1 MSNNKSLLSG
11 TFKYSLSAFSRLFLF
26 LLLIVAARYLGAE
39 DFGRFSFAMA
49 FVFLFDP
56 ILDPGLYHAL
66 IREIARKKEQSQK
79 FLSHALTWKLIAAPI
94 VFLLVFMWVNIV
106 QNSQKTIYAVYLI
119 AISFF
124 LKSFNDAFRS
134 ALLAHE
140 FFGLD
145 SICTTVERLFLLI
158 FGFLVLFNGGGL
170 LAFCWVFIM
179 ARLMSL
185 IVKVILVKYQI
196 CKVTLGFDLGFI
208 KHLLI
213 IAVPI
218 GALYIT
224 LNIYN
229 YIDTVML
236 STFKTDIEVGW
247 YNASYKIYEGLLI
260 FPVII
265 GTVFM
270 PRLSQLYKINREA
283 FNNLFL
289 KGLKYIILI
298 SIFVVLNGIVLSDK
312 IVSICFG
319 SQYKE
324 SIISLNVLLVGILF
338 VFSINFL
345 QTALI
350 SMNRQ
355 KIVLYL
361 ALSGLILN
369 IALNLYLIPKYSYI
383 GAAFATIIVEFL
395 IFVSLL
401 VYTHKVDVKILWWR
415 LIGKPLTALLISALV
430 FWSLF
435 PLNIVYLR
443 LVPVNLCLIALLF
456 FMRVFDKEELELFY
470 NLRFPIGISWK
481 K

>member
-1 MSNNKSLLSG
+1 
-11 TFKYSLSAFSRLFLF
+11 
-26 LLLIVAARYLGAE
+26 
-39 DFGRFSFAMA
+39 
-49 FVFLFDP
+49 
-56 ILDPGLYHAL
+56 
-66 IREIARKKEQSQK
+66 
-79 FLSHALTWKLIAAPI
+79 
-94 VFLLVFMWVNIV
+94 
-106 QNSQKTIYAVYLI
+106 
-119 AISFF
+119 
-124 LKSFNDAFRS
+124 
-134 ALLAHE
+134 
-140 FFGLD
+140 
-145 SICTTVERLFLLI
+145 
-158 FGFLVLFNGGGL
+158 
-170 LAFCWVFIM
+170 
-179 ARLMSL
+179 
-185 IVKVILVKYQI
+185 
-196 CKVTLGFDLGFI
+196 
-208 KHLLI
+208 
-213 IAVPI
+213 
-218 GALYIT
+218 
-224 LNIYN
+224 
-229 YIDTVML
+229 ML

-456 FMRVFDKEELELFY
+456 FMHVFDKEELELFY

>member
-79 FLSHALTWKLIAAPI
+79 FLSHALTWKLMAAPI
-94 VFLLVFMWVNIV
+94 VFLLVFLGVNIV

-170 LAFCWVFIM
+170 LAFCWVFIV

-185 IVKVILVKYQI
+185 IGKIILVKYQI
-196 CKVTLGFDLGFI
+196 CKVTLGFDLDFI

-213 IAVPI
+213 TAVPI

-236 STFKTDIEVGW
+236 STIKTDVEVGW

-270 PRLSQLYKINREA
+270 PRLSQLYKSNREA

-361 ALSGLILN
+361 AVSGLILN

-383 GAAFATIIVEFL
+383 GAAFATIVVEFL

-401 VYTHKVDVKILWWR
+401 IYTNKVDVKILWWK
-415 LIGKPLTALLISALV
+415 LIGKPLTALLISGLV

-443 LVPVNLCLIALLF
+443 LLPVNLCLIALLF
-456 FMRVFDKEELELFY
+456 FMHVFDKEELELFY

>member
-247 YNASYKIYEGLLI
+247 YNASK
-260 FPVII
+260 
-265 GTVFM
+265 
-270 PRLSQLYKINREA
+270 EA
-283 FNNLFL
+283 FSFMHP
-289 KGLKYIILI
+289 IIL
-298 SIFVVLNGIVLSDK
+298 G
-312 IVSICFG
+312 
-319 SQYKE
+319 E
-324 SIISLNVLLVGILF
+324 
-338 VFSINFL
+338 
-345 QTALI
+345 
-350 SMNRQ
+350 
-355 KIVLYL
+355 
-361 ALSGLILN
+361 
-369 IALNLYLIPKYSYI
+369 
-383 GAAFATIIVEFL
+383 
-395 IFVSLL
+395 
-401 VYTHKVDVKILWWR
+401 
-415 LIGKPLTALLISALV
+415 
-430 FWSLF
+430 
-435 PLNIVYLR
+435 
-443 LVPVNLCLIALLF
+443 
-456 FMRVFDKEELELFY
+456 
-470 NLRFPIGISWK
+470 
-481 K
+481 

>member
-1 MSNNKSLLSG
+1 MSNSKSLLSG
-11 TFKYSLSAFSRLFLF
+11 TLKFSLSAFSRLFLF
-26 LLLIVAARYLGAE
+26 LLLIVAARFLGAE

-56 ILDPGLYHAL
+56 FLDPGLYHAL
-66 IREIARKKEQSQK
+66 IREIARKRELSQK

-94 VFLLVFMWVNIV
+94 VFLLVVLWVNIV
-106 QNSQKTIYAVYLI
+106 QDSQKTIYAVYLI
-119 AISFF
+119 TISFF

-134 ALLAHE
+134 TLLAHE

-145 SICTTVERLFLLI
+145 SICTTSERLFLLI
-158 FGFLVLFNGGGL
+158 FGFLVLFSGGGL
-170 LAFCWVFIM
+170 LAFCWVFIA
-179 ARLMSL
+179 ARLISL
-185 IVKVILVKYQI
+185 IVKVVLVKHQI
-196 CKVTLGFDLGFI
+196 CKVTLGFDFSFI

-236 STFKTDIEVGW
+236 STFKTDVEVGW

-270 PRLSQLYKINREA
+270 PRLSQLYESNKDA

-298 SIFVVLNGIVLSDK
+298 SIFVILNGIVLSDK
-312 IVSICFG
+312 IISICFG
-319 SQYKE
+319 GEYKE
-324 SIISLNVLLVGILF
+324 SIVSLNVLLAGILF

-355 KIVLYL
+355 KVILYFAVL
-361 ALSGLILN
+361 GLILN
-369 IALNLYLIPKYSYI
+369 IALNLYLIPKYSYV
-383 GAAFATIIVEFL
+383 GAAFATIAVEFF

-401 VYTHKVDVKILWWR
+401 VYTHKVDVKILWWK
-415 LIGKPLTALLISALV
+415 LIGKPLSALLISGLV

-435 PLNIVYLR
+435 PLNTVYLR
-443 LVPVNLCLIALLF
+443 LVPVNLCLIVLLF
-456 FMRVFDKEELELFY
+456 FMHVFDKEELAIFY
-470 NLRFPIGISWK
+470 NLSFPMGISCK